1 MRDDIIFK
9 KAQKGDS
16 DSFYTLIEPIKNKLY
31 KIAYTYMK
39 NENDAMDAVSDCI
52 VKAIN
57 NIEKCNGYKS
67 FNSWITTIL
76 VNTCKNNL
84 KSLKKVDILEV
95 HEFENKILHEDKHLE
110 HNDLYNALDN
120 LGEREKDLIVKR
132 YINDMTIKEIS
143 KSNNIAEGTIKSGIN
158 RTLKK
163 LRVILGG
170 V

>member
-1 MRDDIIFK
+1 MEDIIFK

-16 DSFYTLIEPIKNKLY
+16 DSFYKLIEPIKDKLY

-39 NENDAMDAVSDCI
+39 NENDAMDAVSDSI
-52 VKAIN
+52 VKAIK
-57 NIEKCNGYKS
+57 NIEKCKGYKS

-84 KSLKKVDILEV
+84 KSLNKVDILEM
-95 HEFENKILHEDKHLE
+95 HEFENKIIYEDKHLE
-110 HNDLYNALDN
+110 HDDLYNALDN
-120 LGEREKDLIVKR
+120 LGDRERDLIVKR

-143 KSNNIAEGTIKSGIN
+143 KSNSIAEGTVKSGIS
-158 RTLKK
+158 RTLRK
-163 LRVILGG
+163 LKVILGG